1 MENKNTAMG
10 NVLPTIEMLLSENIK
25 LSDEEKI
32 RKILADISVPIKNL
46 KVTVGPTVSLYEIFF
61 NETARFS
68 RKDFEKRIREEID
81 GIVRIVSAQNGKY
94 VIDVVNNIGRSVPV
108 MDILG
113 SKNFQETSHRLPI
126 AFGITSGNE
135 VYVADLTSMPHLI
148 IAGGTKKECTNGFNL
163 ALTSLLLSK
172 RPNEIK
178 YVIID
183 SDKSRLNP
191 FSKLP
196 VHFTAQIEGMKG
208 AVVSDHSEIPGIIRC
223 SLFNDMK
230 SRFKIFLEAGA
241 RNISEYN
248 ERVKSEY
255 KEGESQTVKMPY
267 IVVAINNYDRIIGY
281 LGYIDDAYISFIAR
295 MSRTV
300 GIHFILSTSIV
311 DHIITQEVKANFPAR
326 LAFRTENWNDK
337 QIILDT
343 WGTQCFSGE
352 GDLLIKNHAPLVRV
366 QLPYIEPSM
375 IESLCSYLSQSNSE
389 SGTYILPE

>member
-1 MENKNTAMG
+1 MG
-10 NVLPTIEMLLSENIK
+10 YVLPTIEMLQNDIK
-25 LSDEEKI
+25 LTDEEKI
-32 RKILADISVPIKNL
+32 RKILAYISAPIKNL
-46 KVTVGPTVSLYEIFF
+46 KVTVGPTVTLYEIFF
-61 NETARFS
+61 DETARFS
-68 RKDFEKRIREEID
+68 KKDFEERIREEIN
-81 GIVRIVSAQNGKY
+81 GNVRIVSSLHGKY
-94 VIDVVNNIGRSVPV
+94 VIEVANNICRSVPV
-108 MDILG
+108 IDILG
-113 SKNFQETSHRLPI
+113 SKTFQETSHKLPI

-178 YVIID
+178 YIIID

-196 VHFTAQIEGMKG
+196 VHFTAHIEGMRG
-208 AVVSDHSEIPGIIRC
+208 AVVSDHSEIRRIIRY
-223 SLFNDMK
+223 SIYNEFE
-230 SRFKIFLEAGA
+230 SRYKIFLEAGA

-248 ERVKSEY
+248 ERVKTGSQ
-255 KEGESQTVKMPY
+255 EGELQAEKMPY

-311 DHIITQEVKANFPAR
+311 DHIITQEVKATFPAR

-343 WGTQCFSGE
+343 WGAQCFSGE
-352 GDLLIKNHAPLVRV
+352 GELLINKHAPLVRV
-366 QLPYIEPSM
+366 QLPFIETSM
-375 IESLCSYLSQSNSE
+375 IDSLCTFLSQSNSE
-389 SGTYILPE
+389 SEAYILPE